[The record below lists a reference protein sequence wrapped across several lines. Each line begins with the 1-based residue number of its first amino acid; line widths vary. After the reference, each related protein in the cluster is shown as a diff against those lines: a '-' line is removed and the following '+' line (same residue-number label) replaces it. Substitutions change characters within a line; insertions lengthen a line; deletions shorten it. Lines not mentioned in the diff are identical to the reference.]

1 MKTVENTKLDATF
14 ELAETLTQGM
24 LERFE
29 AHLAK
34 DLAEGNGIKTIY
46 GKYLRAA
53 IAVGW
58 VKKPMYTADQIA
70 ALDPRIVALI
80 GQYLVKEYN
89 EAGIIPN
96 A

>member
-1 MKTVENTKLDATF
+1 MKKVENKTLQVEF

-24 LERFE
+24 LEKFE
-29 AHLAK
+29 AYLAK
-34 DLAEGNGIKTIY
+34 DTAEGRGVKTVY

-58 VKKPMYTADQIA
+58 VKKPLYNDDQIA
-70 ALDPRIVALI
+70 ALDPRVVALV
-80 GQYLVKEYN
+80 GEYLVKEYN
-89 EAGIIPN
+89 EASVIPN